1 MPYIEISVRRS
12 RTFVPAEAYAIAAR
26 WRGLAKEIREI
37 ARGLRSLGA
46 SLKATWEGNAEQ
58 RFMAEFDAVPGNVTG
73 CAELLESLA
82 SQVESITVTE
92 WETVME
98 RVWRPEDVGA

>member
-1 MPYIEISVRRS
+1 MPYIDISVRRS
-12 RTFVPAEAYAIAAR
+12 RTFVPAEAQAIAAR

-37 ARGLRSLGA
+37 TRRLQSLGA
-46 SLKATWEGNAEQ
+46 SLSATWEGNSER
-58 RFMAEFDAVPGNVTG
+58 RFMTEFDSVPGKVAG

-82 SQVESITVTE
+82 SRVESITVTE
-92 WETVME
+92 WETVVE